1 MAEQQQNQFVE
12 IVFSCVDDK
21 FYKDEIILDHHS
33 LARVISGEMKIIQ
46 ADSTFLL
53 GPGSTFLYP
62 RNQPATVIK
71 YPKDGQRFQ
80 SVSMK
85 LTPERLKDFYTRNP
99 FQTLLPRTDKIRH
112 FEEHPLLVS
121 FFASLMPY
129 FDMPHALPPKMAD
142 VKLEEAITILRSID
156 PDIDGLLTDFKEPG
170 KIDLA
175 EFMEKNY
182 LFNLTLEKF
191 SYLSGRSLTTFKRDF
206 KKIFDTTPQKWLTHK
221 RLQLAHYQLSE
232 KQRRPI
238 EVYFEAG
245 FEDLSHFSFAFKKQ
259 FGYSPNSL
267 LKRNSQATP

>member
-1 MAEQQQNQFVE
+1 MAEQQQNPFVE
-12 IVFSCVDDK
+12 IVFSCVEDK
-21 FYKDEIILDHHS
+21 FYKDEIVLDHHS
-33 LARVISGEMKIIQ
+33 FTRVITGEMKIIQ
-46 ADSTFLL
+46 ADSTFML

-71 YPKDGQRFQ
+71 YPAHGQPFQ

-85 LTPERLKDFYTRNP
+85 LTHERLKEFYTRN
-99 FQTLLPRTDKIRH
+99 TLDTSLPRTDKIRH
-112 FEEHPLLVS
+112 FETHPLLES
-121 FFASLMPY
+121 FFASILPY
-129 FDMPHALPPKMAD
+129 FDMPSELPPNMAN

-156 PDIDGLLTDFKEPG
+156 ADIDGLLGNFEEPG
-170 KIDLA
+170 KINLA
-175 EFMEKNY
+175 EFMEKNFR
-182 LFNLTLEKF
+182 FNLSLEKF

-232 KQRRPI
+232 KQRRPV

-267 LKRNSQATP
+267 HKRNQQAS

>member
-1 MAEQQQNQFVE
+1 MAEKQQNQFVE

-99 FQTLLPRTDKIRH
+99 FPTSLHAPTRSGTLKNTH
-112 FEEHPLLVS
+112 YWS
-121 FFASLMPY
+121 ASS
-129 FDMPHALPPKMAD
+129 
-142 VKLEEAITILRSID
+142 LRSCRTSICLMRCH
-156 PDIDGLLTDFKEPG
+156 P
-170 KIDLA
+170 
-175 EFMEKNY
+175 
-182 LFNLTLEKF
+182 
-191 SYLSGRSLTTFKRDF
+191 
-206 KKIFDTTPQKWLTHK
+206 KW
-221 RLQLAHYQLSE
+221 
-232 KQRRPI
+232 PM
-238 EVYFEAG
+238 
-245 FEDLSHFSFAFKKQ
+245 
-259 FGYSPNSL
+259 
-267 LKRNSQATP
+267 